1 MQFASYEILL
11 PDHGVVDGVFRA
23 VSLDDSNRDCLIS
36 GCSHHSRRCIDCV
49 TMSLKWIIWKYVFL
63 IAFVSA
69 LPPLFNLIGLAIVY
83 WMMFFGGL
91 RIFSNMFHMPS
102 DKNLWHLLQAQYMK
116 NKIFKNGGSISNIST
131 SSPLPKSN
139 GAGSA
144 GTP

>member
-1 MQFASYEILL
+1 MS
-11 PDHGVVDGVFRA
+11 FRSI
-23 VSLDDSNRDCLIS
+23 VL
-36 GCSHHSRRCIDCV
+36 
-49 TMSLKWIIWKYVFL
+49 KYVIL

-102 DKNLWHLLQAQYMK
+102 GKNLWHLLQAQYMK
-116 NKIFKNGGSISNIST
+116 NKIFKNGGSISNILT

-139 GAGSA
+139 DAGNA
-144 GTP
+144 ETP